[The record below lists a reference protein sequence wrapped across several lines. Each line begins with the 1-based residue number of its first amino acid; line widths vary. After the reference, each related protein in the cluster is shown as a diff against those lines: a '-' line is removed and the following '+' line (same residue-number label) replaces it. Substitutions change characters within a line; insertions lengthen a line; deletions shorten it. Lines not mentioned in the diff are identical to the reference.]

1 MSCLPRAV
9 MLTLILVLPLSA
21 ADLVSSIDAVSS
33 GAAYTRTTAAD
44 GQTVYIDRAYT
55 LSGLPAGFSGGTL
68 IRTRNDDDVV
78 TANPHLRFTLSA
90 AAEVHVAWST
100 AATATASWMG
110 GWSNTG
116 VTVSAGGGG
125 SYRLYRKSFA
135 AGQVALGGNERGTT
149 GASSCY
155 FVLVAASSGLA
166 VAPRFTGSDA
176 TLVSRHDAGQRWAV
190 GVQEHALFRPTR
202 SVAHTQHR
210 DGSPGATFNH
220 AMMLAFWNNRFW
232 VNYHGSASEG
242 TEVPVPVYLCWS
254 DDGRDWSK
262 ADVLFPAPKIGA
274 INAYSH
280 HRNGFYRASNGRFLA
295 FTFMGDRKPND
306 AVGGFARLVREI
318 KGPADYGPIYAVRY
332 NTGFSGANTPWQPYT
347 TSTDAGLKSAV
358 AEAVGDVLWREDWN
372 EEDTNKDLY
381 LFPGTNN
388 TAFEGKAF
396 AWYRLPDQR
405 IVGMWK
411 GGWLTVSNGSTWT
424 AGQVPAP
431 VKDTARFGNFYNTAK
446 QWCEPAP
453 NATQYAMF
461 LTMGVHQP
469 APGKYP
475 ARAPLAVLTGS
486 DGLDF
491 NERGI
496 ISGDNPPQWYPNPGT
511 SSPRPHEDNKD
522 GGPSYVRGLEAWDRR
537 PTNDAIWVTYSVTKE
552 PIYVAEVPT
561 PVRYTVD
568 AQVDDDFDDLTVGG
582 RVRDWNIRDAG
593 WCPVRVVEVA
603 GNKRLRLADRDPYDY
618 AKAFRVFPQMAKAQV
633 SFTLIPG
640 QHTHGTCEVEL
651 VDRAGQR
658 PVVLKFDADGK
669 IKRRHAAGWTD
680 IGTYTANQ
688 SCRVVVSLDLPQQ
701 RWSATLNGAA
711 IATNAPLFQVVPTVE
726 RLELRTGAWRLD
738 DWSRVKGYNDYPTDM
753 LPGADDPVSEAVF
766 EVDDVVTSTLGNK
779 HAWRIMPL
787 GDSITAG
794 QVGGGYRQP
803 LQNLLTNA
811 GIRFDF
817 VGSQTPL
824 NQPSGFDPDHE
835 GHSGAKSNQID
846 SAATPHLGT
855 HAATVYLV
863 HVGTNDITYGE
874 GGQLPGR
881 VRTLLNHL
889 YAATPQ
895 ATVLLARIIA
905 TRTEYATPS
914 TPRAAQTNAWN
925 AAALTLVNE
934 YRGLG
939 RAIHAVDQHAALGA
953 GDFPAD
959 DAFHP
964 NASGY
969 GKMAQT
975 WFAALSP
982 LLVGEPPGA
991 GDTTPPPTPSAPTAS
1006 ISGTSVT
1013 LSGTSEAGAIISI
1026 RDFGVPIATT
1036 TANGS
1041 GQWSI
1046 TLTLAP
1052 GAHQLSV
1059 VASDAAGNASTAS
1072 PALAVTVPTSGGSS
1086 PPTAGGGGGSSS
1098 CGLGG
1103 SVAALVMLSLL
1114 VCGWSDTRTA
1124 HVDQCTS
1131 ELDD

>member
-1 MSCLPRAV
+1 MSSLTRTV
-9 MLTLILVLPLSA
+9 LLTLVVLLPLSA
-21 ADLVSSIDAVSS
+21 AELVSSIDHVSS
-33 GAAYTRTTAAD
+33 GATYTRTVAAN
-44 GQTVYIDRAYT
+44 GETVYIDRTYT
-55 LSGLPAGFSGGTL
+55 LSGLPTGFGGATL

-78 TANPHLRFTLSA
+78 TANPHLLFTLSA

-100 AATATASWMG
+100 AATTTASWMG
-110 GWSNTG
+110 GWNNTG

-125 SYRLYRKSFA
+125 SYRLYRKAFA
-135 AGQVALGGNERGTT
+135 AGQVALGGNERGST

-155 FVLVAASSGLA
+155 FVIVATTAG
-166 VAPRFTGSDA
+166 VTGPRFTGSDA
-176 TLVSRHDAGQRWAV
+176 TLVSRHDGGQRWAV

-202 SVAHTQHR
+202 NLTHTQHR

-232 VNYHGSASEG
+232 VSYHGSPSEG

-262 ADVLFPAPKIGA
+262 ADELFPAPKIGS
-274 INAYSH
+274 INTYSH
-280 HRNGFYRASNGRFLA
+280 HRNGFYRASNGRLLA
-295 FTFMGDRKPND
+295 FSFMGDRKPND

-358 AEAVGDVLWREDWN
+358 AEAVGGVLWREGWN

-411 GGWLTVSNGSTWT
+411 GGWLTVSTGNTWT
-424 AGQVPAP
+424 AGEVPAP

-446 QWCEPAP
+446 QWCEPAA

-461 LTMGVHQP
+461 LTMSVHQP
-469 APGKYP
+469 AAGKYP
-475 ARAPLAVLTGS
+475 ARSPLAVLTGT

-491 NERGI
+491 TERGI
-496 ISGDNPPQWYPNPGT
+496 ISGDNPPQLYPNPGT

-537 PTNDAIWVTYSVTKE
+537 PTGDAIWVTYSVNKE

-561 PVRYTVD
+561 PVRYTVT

-618 AKAFRVFPQMAKAQV
+618 AKAFRVFPEMAKAQV
-633 SFTLIPG
+633 SFTVIPA
-640 QHTHGTCEVEL
+640 QHTNGTCEVEL
-651 VDRAGQR
+651 VNHAGQR
-658 PVVLKFDADGK
+658 PVALKFDADGK

-680 IGTYTANQ
+680 VGTYSANQ
-688 SCRVVVSLDLPQQ
+688 TCRVVISLDLPQQ

-711 IATNAPLFQVVPTVE
+711 IATDAPLFQVVSTVE

-766 EVDDVVTSTLGNK
+766 DVDDVRSSSLDDT
-779 HAWRIMPL
+779 
-787 GDSITAG
+787 TA
-794 QVGGGYRQP
+794 P
-803 LQNLLTNA
+803 
-811 GIRFDF
+811 
-817 VGSQTPL
+817 
-824 NQPSGFDPDHE
+824 
-835 GHSGAKSNQID
+835 
-846 SAATPHLGT
+846 ATPAQP
-855 HAATVYLV
+855 HASV
-863 HVGTNDITYGE
+863 
-874 GGQLPGR
+874 
-881 VRTLLNHL
+881 
-889 YAATPQ
+889 
-895 ATVLLARIIA
+895 
-905 TRTEYATPS
+905 
-914 TPRAAQTNAWN
+914 
-925 AAALTLVNE
+925 
-934 YRGLG
+934 
-939 RAIHAVDQHAALGA
+939 
-953 GDFPAD
+953 
-959 DAFHP
+959 
-964 NASGY
+964 SGSN
-969 GKMAQT
+969 T
-975 WFAALSP
+975 
-982 LLVGEPPGA
+982 
-991 GDTTPPPTPSAPTAS
+991 
-1006 ISGTSVT
+1006 T
-1013 LSGTSEAGAIISI
+1013 LSGTTEPGATITVY
-1026 RDFGVPIATT
+1026 DFGIEIATT

-1046 TLTLAP
+1046 TLALAP
-1052 GAHQLSV
+1052 GDHQLTV
-1059 VASDAAGNASTAS
+1059 VASDAAGNASAPS
-1072 PALAVTVPTSGGSS
+1072 PALELTVPSSGGSS
-1086 PPTAGGGGGSSS
+1086 PTTVDQDESSSS

-1103 SVAALVMLSLL
+1103 SVAALAMLGLL

-1124 HVDQCTS
+1124 HADRAPHPHRCTPD
-1131 ELDD
+1131 LDD